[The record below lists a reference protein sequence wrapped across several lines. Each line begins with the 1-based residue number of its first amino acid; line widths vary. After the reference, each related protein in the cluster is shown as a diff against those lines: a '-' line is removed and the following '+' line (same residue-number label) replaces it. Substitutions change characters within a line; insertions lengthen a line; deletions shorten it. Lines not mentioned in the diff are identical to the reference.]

1 VLQKALEAGYRTRVS
16 VRKESQ
22 LETLKSHKLIKDY
35 AAKGLVEGV
44 VVPDIVID
52 GAFDEALKDVV
63 AVLHIASP
71 LGRPVTA
78 LLPSYLERI
87 LTLIERR

>member
-1 VLQKALEAGYRTRVS
+1 LQKALEAGYKTRVS

-22 LETLKSHKLIKDY
+22 LETLKSHKLINDF

-44 VVPDIVID
+44 VVPDIVVD

-71 LGRPVTA
+71 LGRPVIA
-78 LLPSYLERI
+78 LSASYSNRT
-87 LTLIERR
+87 LTVIEC